1 MAYLGMLSRK
11 VQFPHLYHPSMNLLT
26 QNRFSP
32 YSGKPLL
39 RFLLKINKPQ
49 GFTLIELLVVVLIIG
64 VLSAIALPQTMEM
77 IGRSREAEARTL
89 MGTMNRAQQAYFTEK
104 ADFAQ
109 SADQL
114 EVPVGSEKH
123 YVVFVNQGNCV
134 TVGGL
139 QGAKGI
145 DNPNK
150 GTRDYVAAVGYDPE
164 NRSYSTVICRSIDED
179 NNYTILG
186 LRATGTTTGTGS
198 VAAVTGGTQAQ
209 CDGSA
214 GVQRL
219 E

>member
-1 MAYLGMLSRK
+1 MLSRS
-11 VQFPHLYHPSMNLLT
+11 FGNL
-26 QNRFSP
+26 RA
-32 YSGKPLL
+32 
-39 RFLLKINKPQ
+39 LKI
-49 GFTLIELLVVVLIIG
+49 ISDWWII
-64 VLSAIALPQTMEM
+64 
-77 IGRSREAEARTL
+77 
-89 MGTMNRAQQAYFTEK
+89 
-104 ADFAQ
+104 FAK
-109 SADQL
+109 L
-114 EVPVGSEKH
+114 H
-123 YVVFVNQGNCV
+123 YVVFVNQGNSV